1 MRCFIFPAILC
12 MYRRAALVTSSPAKL
27 CLLPPRLGLGG
38 PASFQAGLINA
49 FKAAGVIVTH
59 DPTDNN
65 LSAILVFGAGA
76 DLMTLRAAQE
86 VGVRVVQRLNGM
98 NWVHRR
104 KFTGVRHFI
113 KAEAGNLKL
122 RAVRK
127 LADRVIYQSRF
138 AHEWWEREHGIFDK
152 PQLVIHN
159 GVDLQLF
166 TPQLSERPAD
176 HYRVLMVEAH
186 HGGGFD
192 QGLRSGVGLVQRLN
206 GTLDRPVE
214 MVVVGDVPPMIQRQ
228 YNQPW
233 ITWLG
238 VVDHAQIPA
247 IDRSAHLFFSGDI
260 NAACPNA
267 VLEALACGLP
277 VVAYD
282 TGSMPELI
290 TEQVGRLATYGGDVW
305 KLDPPDADS
314 LANAAREILTA
325 REDLCTSA
333 REHAVAKFDIQNA
346 AARYLDV
353 LLGN

>member
-1 MRCFIFPAILC
+1 
-12 MYRRAALVTSSPAKL
+12 VTSSPAKI
-27 CLLPPRLGLGG
+27 CLLPPKLGLGG
-38 PASFQAGLINA
+38 PASFQAGLIEA
-49 FKAAGVIVTH
+49 FNAAGVAVTH
-59 DPTDNN
+59 DPTQND
-65 LSAILVFGAGA
+65 LAAILVFGAGA
-76 DLMTLRAAQE
+76 RVETLRNAQRA
-86 VGVRVVQRLNGM
+86 GLRVVQRLNGM

-104 KFTGVRHFI
+104 KYTGVRHFI

-122 RAVRK
+122 REVRK

-138 AHEWWEREHGIFDK
+138 ALEWWESEHGVLDK
-152 PQLVIHN
+152 PQAVIHN

-166 TPQLSERPAD
+166 TPQPTGHCAD
-176 HYRVLMVEAH
+176 CFRILMVEAH

-192 QGLRSGVGLVQRLN
+192 QGLRSGVGLVERLN

-214 MVVVGDVPPMIQRQ
+214 LVVVGQVPASIQREYTQ
-228 YNQPW
+228 TW
-233 ITWLG
+233 VTWLG

-282 TGSMPELI
+282 TGSMNELI
-290 TEQVGRLATYGGDVW
+290 NRQVGRLVPYGGDVW
-305 KLDPPDADS
+305 KLDLPDADS
-314 LANAAREILTA
+314 LAGAAREILVA
-325 REDLCTSA
+325 GEDLPTAA
-333 REHAVAKFDIQNA
+333 RAHAVAHFDIQDVA
-346 AARYLDV
+346 DRYLKI

>member
-1 MRCFIFPAILC
+1 M
-12 MYRRAALVTSSPAKL
+12 TSPPAKI

-49 FKAAGVIVTH
+49 FKSAGVTVTH
-59 DPTDNN
+59 EPTEKD
-65 LSAILVFGAGA
+65 LSTILVFGAGA
-76 DLMTLRAAQE
+76 DIMTLRAAQE
-86 VGVRVVQRLNGM
+86 TGVRVVQRLNGM

-138 AHEWWEREHGIFDK
+138 AREWWERKHGVFDK
-152 PQLVIHN
+152 PQAVIHN
-159 GVDLQLF
+159 GVDLQIF
-166 TPQLSERPAD
+166 TSQPSERPSD
-176 HYRVLMVEAH
+176 CYRVLMVEAH

-214 MVVVGDVPPMIQRQ
+214 LVVVGDVPPSIRRQ
-228 YNQPW
+228 FNQTW

-238 VVDHAQIPA
+238 VVDHARIPA

-290 TEQVGRLATYGGDVW
+290 TEQVGRLAPYGGDVW
-305 KLDPPDADS
+305 RLDLPDADG
-314 LANAAREILTA
+314 LANAACEILTA
-325 REDLCTSA
+325 RVDMCTSA
-333 REHAVAKFDIQNA
+333 REHAVAHFDIQNA
-346 AARYLDV
+346 AARYLEV
-353 LLGN
+353 LLGK